1 MLSKGSPRN
10 LGGLAVSPVGLLLA
24 AGFAITIG
32 LTAGVYP
39 ALKASRLPPVEA
51 LRAG

>member
-1 MLSKGSPRN
+1 MGEDPVVD
-10 LGGLAVSPVGLLLA
+10 GEAVLLA

-51 LRAG
+51 LRAA